1 MATTTATWRRSYDDV
16 APIELRDPLAE
27 VLGVLPD
34 GEPFRVGYADAVRM
48 AGHSCPAAA
57 GAFRIAQ
64 QGLDALYPDA
74 LPVRSDVAVDVGA
87 PRDAHPAGVIAR
99 IVSFVTGAAGPD
111 GFRGLADGFGG
122 RNGLLTYGERQGEG
136 LRIAFQR
143 LDTGEAVEVAY
154 FLGDVPDTGQAKAH
168 VPAILAGEA
177 TRAQRDEFEAAW
189 HARVDAV
196 LANDDLFA
204 VREVP
209 AFAGETASKD

>member
-1 MATTTATWRRSYDDV
+1 MATTRATWRRSYDDV

-34 GEPFRVGYADAVRM
+34 GEPFRVEYADAVRM

-57 GAFRIAQ
+57 GAFRMVQ
-64 QGLDALYPDA
+64 QGLDALYPHA

-99 IVSFVTGAAGPD
+99 IVSHITGAAGAG

-154 FLGDVPDTGQAKAH
+154 FLGDVPDTGPAKAYL
-168 VPAILAGEA
+168 PAIVAGEA

-209 AFAGETASKD
+209 AFAGDSPSKD